1 MAFSSSAYFDTFWKW
16 KTLQPHCG
24 LWCVCV
30 CVCFPSSLWVA
41 RKCSL
46 LVGVLIYHDEIITV
60 HTLACWSS
68 EVSVQSVSLC
78 IEFCADVVSDGCFN
92 ILCELAVRFD
102 AAERG
107 RLWISSP
114 HCLKTYI
121 VMTRNLLCTH
131 IWLSAEDRS
140 LTDTSFTAAKPW
152 ALFSVASL
160 FGQLGAQAN
169 QIFYP

>member
-1 MAFSSSAYFDTFWKW
+1 MLILTHFGNEKPCSHTVV
-16 KTLQPHCG
+16 CG
-24 LWCVCV
+24 V

-46 LVGVLIYHDEIITV
+46 LVGVLIYHDEIIMCT
-60 HTLACWSS
+60 HWSAGP
-68 EVSVQSVSLC
+68 VKCQCRASLWVLWRC
-78 IEFCADVVSDGCFN
+78 EWR

-114 HCLKTYI
+114 HCLRTYI

-131 IWLSAEDRS
+131 IWLSAEDKR
-140 LTDTSFTAAKPW
+140 LTDTSLTAAKPW